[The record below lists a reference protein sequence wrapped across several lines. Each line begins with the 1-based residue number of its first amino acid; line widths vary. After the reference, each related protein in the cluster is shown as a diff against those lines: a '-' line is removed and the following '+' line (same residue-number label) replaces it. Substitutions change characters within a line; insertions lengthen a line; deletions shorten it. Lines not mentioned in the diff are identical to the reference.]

1 MTYNSLDV
9 NIGPRVNNG
18 ISDYRGARRSHR
30 CIAGSILSAGVTVVW
45 YWKWPRTYV
54 EDEVVFVSGVPYV
67 TMLVSKL
74 NAKLTSKESIV
85 T

>member
-30 CIAGSILSAGVTVVW
+30 CIAGSILSAGVTVV
-45 YWKWPRTYV
+45 
-54 EDEVVFVSGVPYV
+54 
-67 TMLVSKL
+67 
-74 NAKLTSKESIV
+74 
-85 T
+85 